1 MTLITSTFTT
11 GGDASIMSP
20 NPDISGERN
29 NYNDDVAEAIN
40 YVGEALE
47 AIDVLTKAVPENRT
61 VSDAEAKL
69 LNVAVE
75 KYMRKFDIPN
85 AALESNDVT
94 IPNDD
99 KKIGK
104 LKRVILY
111 LYAMVKRIFQSMG
124 DLMSNSDLIAKKLMP
139 VTKNYIGRSDSIS
152 PSISEHLTIKDKSL
166 MVALHVEGVA
176 PKRVVALYGELQDAL
191 DEQYKHS
198 SVNELISLLNA
209 ARTKDLGK
217 VKTEAVE
224 LHAKLLKGVNASLEE
239 AGDAN
244 YKLFSEK
251 IIDSNTYWVSKPSFG
266 QKYVT
271 AVVGKDVDQI
281 GTFIYRCNITRD
293 SDTPVRVA
301 AFPVLSPDD
310 IRGICRISL
319 KICEDIV
326 RRSRDEDLVTKA
338 MRQASFIVTAE
349 PDQVAVSVLR
359 DVAASSQ
366 STYIVY
372 LRHTVSVMQSLM
384 RWCGLSL
391 KIYEGVDK

>member
-20 NPDISGERN
+20 NPDVSGELN
-29 NYNDDVAEAIN
+29 HYNDDVEEAIN

-47 AIDVLTKAVPENRT
+47 AIDALTKAIPTNRT
-61 VSDAEAKL
+61 VSDSEAKL

-75 KYMRKFDIPN
+75 SYMRKFGIEN
-85 AALESNDVT
+85 VGLEADEAD
-94 IPNDD
+94 PEA
-99 KKIGK
+99 KKVGK
-104 LKRVILY
+104 IKRVILY
-111 LYAMVKRIFQSMG
+111 LFAMVKRIFQAMG
-124 DLMSNSDLIAKKLMP
+124 DLLSNSELLAKKLMP
-139 VTKNYIGRSDSIS
+139 TTKNYIGRSDSIS

-166 MVALHVEGVA
+166 MTALHVEGVA
-176 PKRVVALYGELQDAL
+176 PKYVVAIYEELQSTL
-191 DEQYKHS
+191 NEQYQHS

-209 ARTKDLGK
+209 AKTKDLGK
-217 VKTEAVE
+217 VKAEAKD
-224 LHAKLLKGVNASLEE
+224 LHAKLLKGIQACMTEPT
-239 AGDAN
+239 DIQK
-244 YKLFSEK
+244 KLFSEK
-251 IIDSNTYWVSKPSFG
+251 IIDTNTYWVSKPSFG

-271 AVVGKDVDQI
+271 AVIGKDVDQI
-281 GTFIYRCNITRD
+281 GTFVYRCGITRD
-293 SDTPVRVA
+293 ADTPVRVA

-319 KICEDIV
+319 KLCEDIV
-326 RRSRDEDLVTKA
+326 KRTRDEDLVAKA

-359 DVAASSQ
+359 DVANASQ

-372 LRHTVSVMQSLM
+372 LRHTVSTMQSLM

-391 KIYEGVDK
+391 KLYEGVDK